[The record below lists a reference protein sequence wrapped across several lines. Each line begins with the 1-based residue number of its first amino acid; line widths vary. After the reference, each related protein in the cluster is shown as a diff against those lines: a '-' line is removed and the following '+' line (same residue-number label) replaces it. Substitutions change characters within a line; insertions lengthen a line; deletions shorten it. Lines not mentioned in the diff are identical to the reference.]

1 MNSTQM
7 PHLRLRP
14 LLNDPSKWN
23 LLADYLRESI
33 DNLRVQ
39 LETCDPKDLGNLQ
52 GQLMALKSLLNLKD
66 TLTAEGNRK
75 GNP

>member
-1 MNSTQM
+1 M

-14 LLNDPSKWN
+14 LLTDGSKWN
-23 LLADYLRESI
+23 LLADYLKESI

-52 GQLMALKSLLNLKD
+52 GQIMSLKSLLNLKD
-66 TLTAEGNRK
+66 TLTAEGTR
-75 GNP
+75 